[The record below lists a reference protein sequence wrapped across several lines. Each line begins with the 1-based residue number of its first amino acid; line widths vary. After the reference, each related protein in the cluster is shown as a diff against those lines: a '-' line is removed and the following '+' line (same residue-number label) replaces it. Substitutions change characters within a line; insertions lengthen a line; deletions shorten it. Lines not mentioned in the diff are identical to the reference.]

1 MVSTTDNYFSHFS
14 SLSILCSD
22 LLRFER
28 NGEVAVVK
36 PDRGGI
42 DLAKPYLHFHREK
55 LSNI

>member
-1 MVSTTDNYFSHFS
+1 MVSTTDNYFSHFF

-28 NGEVAVVK
+28 NG
-36 PDRGGI
+36 GI
-42 DLAKPYLHFHREK
+42 DLAKPYLHFHIEK

>member
-1 MVSTTDNYFSHFS
+1 MSTTDNYFSHFFF

-28 NGEVAVVK
+28 NGKVAVVK

-42 DLAKPYLHFHREK
+42 DPAKPYYTF
-55 LSNI
+55 I